1 VSHNRH
7 VSLAH
12 GLRQRRAVLPRLGW
26 VLVPAA
32 VLVAGVAPSAVSQAS
47 TGARAAARLTCEAS
61 VTSRYPRD
69 YTSVGIRITTTATAR
84 IRVAAHFRGGV
95 RRETGVA
102 SGADK
107 QTIWYRLGG
116 ATPGYRVRV
125 DVQVAKGSRR
135 GSCSTWFTPRKRR
148 TTGHRPGAWCT
159 ATASV
164 YNAQYDENNVYV
176 HSNQP
181 YKDATASADGY
192 SWSYETNG
200 SGYSLIY
207 LNGPPPGARITV
219 TVGAA
224 TCYTSD

>member
-1 VSHNRH
+1 VSHDRH
-7 VSLAH
+7 ESLSH
-12 GLRQRRAVLPRLGW
+12 GLRQRRAAFPRLGW

-32 VLVAGVAPSAVSQAS
+32 VLVVGLAPSAVSQAS
-47 TGARAAARLTCEAS
+47 TGGQSAARLACSAS
-61 VTSRYPRD
+61 VTSRYPHD
-69 YTSVGIRITTTATAR
+69 YTSVGIRITTTASAR

-95 RRETGVA
+95 RRKTAVA
-102 SGADK
+102 SATGK

-125 DVQVAKGSRR
+125 DVQVARGSRS

-176 HSNQP
+176 HSNQV

-200 SGYSLIY
+200 SGYALIY
-207 LNGPPPGARITV
+207 LNGPPPGVRITV

-224 TCYTSD
+224 ACYTSD